1 MLWVGSPDG
10 VEKALVTQAGIPF
23 RAVQTGQVRGKNP
36 VTMLRNLARMAVGV
50 KESLALLRE
59 VQPQVCLVTGGYVCI
74 PVAVACRLR
83 GIPMMIYLPD
93 MNPGLAVK
101 ALSLLAKEVAVSF
114 PEVQAH
120 FGKKAVVTG
129 YPVRPELLQAALD
142 RFASRQVLAERF
154 GIPMPKEGAEES
166 QPLLLVFGGSRGA
179 RSINQAIWKQMA
191 QLLTVGHILHIVGER
206 DWSMLEEAMPDLP
219 EELARRYHPVPY
231 LHDEMAQALA
241 GADLVVARAGA
252 STLGEFPIAHL
263 PAILVPLPL
272 TGVQQAANAHKLA
285 DAGGALIIE
294 DAHLERDLA
303 PAVVDLLTD
312 EKRRL
317 KMGSRMASL
326 ARPQAALNIASRAV
340 QLAG

>member
-1 MLWVGSPDG
+1 
-10 VEKALVTQAGIPF
+10 VEQALVTQAGIPF
-23 RAVQTGQVRGKNP
+23 RAVQTGQVRGKDP
-36 VTMLRNLARMAVGV
+36 ITMLKNLGKMVVGV
-50 KESLALLRE
+50 KESLALLKE
-59 VQPQVCLVTGGYVCI
+59 IQPQVCLVTGGYVCI

-120 FGKKAVVTG
+120 FGQKAVVTG
-129 YPVRPELLQAALD
+129 YPVRPELIQAAQD
-142 RFASRQVLAERF
+142 RFASRQILADRL
-154 GIPMPKEGAEES
+154 GIPMPREEADTGES
-166 QPLLLVFGGSRGA
+166 ALPLLLVFGGSRGA
-179 RSINQAIWKQMA
+179 RSINQAIWGQMA

-206 DWSMLEEAMPDLP
+206 DWPMLEEAMPDLP
-219 EELARRYHPVPY
+219 EDLARRYHPVPY

-272 TGVQQAANAHKLA
+272 TGVQQAANAQKLA
-285 DAGGALIIE
+285 DTGGALIIE
-294 DAHLERDLA
+294 DADLARDLA
-303 PAVVDLLTD
+303 PVVVDLLTD

-317 KMGSRMASL
+317 KMGGQMASL